1 MQRLNSCSDNAEG
14 LACWIAVLLE
24 RMWRALV
31 ASRLSICQSCIL
43 LTMMAEDVLDCPKRR
58 IGSKSIEVIIPL
70 HSAHVL
76 PYWKY
81 YQKNLRQTWVNLAES
96 QGLELKA
103 CKERQWKL
111 GWFILEK
118 RAKGLFK
125 GVFLMPL
132 RILRWQNKA
141 QVLKYM
147 AEELETMIIKIGGF
161 K

>member
-1 MQRLNSCSDNAEG
+1 M
-14 LACWIAVLLE
+14 
-24 RMWRALV
+24 
-31 ASRLSICQSCIL
+31 
-43 LTMMAEDVLDCPKRR
+43 
-58 IGSKSIEVIIPL
+58 
-70 HSAHVL
+70 
-76 PYWKY
+76 
-81 YQKNLRQTWVNLAES
+81 NLAES